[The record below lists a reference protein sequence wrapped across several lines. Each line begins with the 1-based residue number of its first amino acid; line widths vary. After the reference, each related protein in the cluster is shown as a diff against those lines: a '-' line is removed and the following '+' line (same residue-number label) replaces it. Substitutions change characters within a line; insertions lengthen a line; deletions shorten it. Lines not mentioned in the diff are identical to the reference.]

1 MKKILVIEDEASVS
15 INILE
20 ILQSGGFEVVIA
32 DDGEAGVQ
40 LAKQHIP
47 DLIICDIMMPILDGY
62 GVLTALREV
71 PETAMIPFIFLT
83 AKTTRDDFRQGMNL
97 GADDYLTK
105 PFRRSEL
112 LKVVTVRLE
121 KQAIF
126 SQQYSSQYK
135 RAQELQQ
142 KLQELQ
148 LLSETQDKLLKQFIE
163 KLRNPL
169 SNINMAIHMLKAMP
183 PGTKRDRYLE
193 ILQEEFAQEIQLL
206 NQLSDLRELL
216 TPENIK
222 LLRQFNLLSSDS
234 V

>member
-15 INILE
+15 INIVE

-47 DLIICDIMMPILDGY
+47 DLIICDIKMPGLDGY
-62 GVLTALREV
+62 GVLTAVREV
-71 PETAMIPFIFLT
+71 PETARIPFIFLT
-83 AKTTRDDFRQGMNL
+83 AKTTREDFRQGMNL

-105 PFRRSEL
+105 PFRRTEL
-112 LKVVTVRLE
+112 LEAVTARLE
-121 KQAIF
+121 KHAILL
-126 SQQYSSQYK
+126 QEYSSQYK

-169 SNINMAIHMLKAMP
+169 TNINMAIYMLKAMP
-183 PGTKRDRYLE
+183 LGTKRDRYLE

-234 V
+234 Y